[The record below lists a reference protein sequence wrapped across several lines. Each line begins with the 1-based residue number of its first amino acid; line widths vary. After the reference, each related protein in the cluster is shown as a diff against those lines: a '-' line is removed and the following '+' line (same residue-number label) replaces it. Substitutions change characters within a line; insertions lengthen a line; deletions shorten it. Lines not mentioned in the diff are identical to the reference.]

1 MKQRASE
8 ILIVIGIIM
17 LIPLWSGGEDT
28 LPSPMPIEQLDKNQT
43 NALPSAVM
51 PCYQPPKGAQ
61 PGGRLKERGRSGKL
75 LPVVQVLAPNHVG
88 VTLHKQPTLYWYISK
103 PSTYPIEFTL
113 VDSRKILPIIE
124 TRLPS
129 PVEAGIQ
136 AIRLKDFGITL
147 DVEVPYRWFVA
158 VVVDESNPTKDITA
172 GAIIERVSFIE
183 GIVIHSAN
191 EEDPAA
197 LAKDGLWYDAIKAI
211 SSKIEASPKDPFYR
225 QQRASLLEQV
235 GLPDIA
241 EYDLRQSRKP

>member
-1 MKQRASE
+1 MKQRAIE
-8 ILIVIGIIM
+8 ILIVIGIII
-17 LIPLWSGGEDT
+17 LIPFWSEAGKDT
-28 LPSPMPIEQLDKNQT
+28 LLSARPMAQPEQNET
-43 NALPSAVM
+43 NALPSTVM
-51 PCYQPPKGAQ
+51 PFYQPPKGAQ

-113 VDSRKILPIIE
+113 VDGRKILPIIE

-147 DVEVPYRWFVA
+147 DVEVPYRWFVT

-183 GIVIHSAN
+183 GTVMHSPN
-191 EEDPAA
+191 DEDPAGLANHA
-197 LAKDGLWYDAIKAI
+197 LCYDA
-211 SSKIEASPKDPFYR
+211 
-225 QQRASLLEQV
+225 
-235 GLPDIA
+235 
-241 EYDLRQSRKP
+241 

>member
-17 LIPLWSGGEDT
+17 LIPLWSAGEDT
-28 LPSPMPIEQLDKNQT
+28 LPSPMPIERLDKNET
-43 NALPSAVM
+43 NA
-51 PCYQPPKGAQ
+51 
-61 PGGRLKERGRSGKL
+61 
-75 LPVVQVLAPNHVG
+75 
-88 VTLHKQPTLYWYISK
+88 
-103 PSTYPIEFTL
+103 
-113 VDSRKILPIIE
+113 
-124 TRLPS
+124 
-129 PVEAGIQ
+129 
-136 AIRLKDFGITL
+136 
-147 DVEVPYRWFVA
+147 
-158 VVVDESNPTKDITA
+158 ITA

-241 EYDLRQSRKP
+241 EYDLRQSRK